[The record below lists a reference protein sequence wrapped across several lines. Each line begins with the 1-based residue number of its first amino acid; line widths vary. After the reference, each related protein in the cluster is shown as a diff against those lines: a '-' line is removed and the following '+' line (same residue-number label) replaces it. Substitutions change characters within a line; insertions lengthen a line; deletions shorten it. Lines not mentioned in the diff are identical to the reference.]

1 MLYYL
6 LVWYNKRIPEKF
18 FWQEEKIMAKNYAIG
33 VDIGGTNIRAALV
46 NSSGEVESKV
56 KESTGRKPFEVIH
69 KLIDSLYRKHSRQI
83 CGIGIAVAGI
93 IDRDAGTVLRS
104 PNISG
109 LEGINIETE
118 VKGRYRACIVV
129 ENDANAAAYGE
140 KCAGAG
146 RDFKDFV
153 ILTLGTG
160 IGGGIVMNNK
170 LLPVAAEVGH
180 MSIKADGQPCACG
193 NVGCLESYA
202 SASAIIGNAVSGI
215 EKGSSSILKGIYNG
229 NFYKINAEDIYK
241 AALDG
246 DPLSRTVLRDAGKS
260 LGIGIANLINI
271 LSPEAI
277 ILTGGLLGAWNIY
290 VESAIQEASKR
301 ALKELYN
308 KVKIIPSSLGDNAG
322 IIGAA
327 MLVFEECRI

>member
-1 MLYYL
+1 
-6 LVWYNKRIPEKF
+6 
-18 FWQEEKIMAKNYAIG
+18 MAKNYAVS

-46 NSSGEVESKV
+46 NSSGEVEMKV
-56 KESTGRKPFEVIH
+56 KESTGRKPGAVIH
-69 KLIDSLYRKHSRQI
+69 KLIDSLYSKHSKQV

-93 IDRDAGTVLRS
+93 IDREDGIILRS
-104 PNISG
+104 PNIPELAG
-109 LEGINIETE
+109 ERIESE
-118 VKGRYRACIVV
+118 LKKRYKTCVVV

-146 RDFKDFV
+146 KDFNSFIV
-153 ILTLGTG
+153 LTLGTG
-160 IGGGIVMNNK
+160 IGGGVVINNK
-170 LLPVAAEVGH
+170 LLPIAAEVGH
-180 MSIKADGQPCACG
+180 MSINANGRQCVCG

-202 SASAIIGNAVSGI
+202 SATAIIGNAVSNL
-215 EKGSSSILKGIYNG
+215 EKGNSSILKDLYNG
-229 NFYKINAEDIYK
+229 NFYKITAEDIYK
-241 AALDG
+241 AALEG
-246 DPLSRTVLRDAGKS
+246 DTLSRTVLREAGKS

-271 LSPEAI
+271 LSPDAI

-301 ALKELYN
+301 TLKELYA

-327 MLVFEECRI
+327 KLVFEECKIN

>member
-1 MLYYL
+1 M
-6 LVWYNKRIPEKF
+6 V
-18 FWQEEKIMAKNYAIG
+18 KNYAIG
-33 VDIGGTNIRAALV
+33 VDIGGTNIRAALI

-56 KESTGRKPFEVIH
+56 KESTGRKPVAVLH
-69 KLIDSLYRKHSRQI
+69 KLIDSLYSKHSKQI
-83 CGIGIAVAGI
+83 CGIGLAVAGI
-93 IDRDAGTVLRS
+93 IDRDEGIVLRS
-104 PNISG
+104 PNIQG
-109 LEGINIETE
+109 LTGVNLEAE
-118 VKGRYRACIVV
+118 VKSRYKTCIVV

-146 RDFKDFV
+146 RDFKSFV

-170 LLPVAAEVGH
+170 LLSVAAEVGH
-180 MSIKADGQPCACG
+180 MSINANGQQCACG

-202 SASAIIGNAVSGI
+202 SASAIIGNAVSEA
-215 EKGSSSILKGIYNG
+215 EKGNSSILRNLYNG
-229 NFYKINAEDIYK
+229 NFYKLNAEDIYK

-246 DPLSRTVLRDAGKS
+246 DVLSRSVLREAGKS

-271 LSPEAI
+271 LSPDAI

-290 VESAIQEASKR
+290 VDSAIQEASKR
-301 ALKELYN
+301 ALKELYA

-327 MLVFEECRI
+327 KLVFEECNFN

>member
-1 MLYYL
+1 
-6 LVWYNKRIPEKF
+6 
-18 FWQEEKIMAKNYAIG
+18 MAKNYAIG
-33 VDIGGTNIRAALV
+33 VDIGGTNIRAALI

-56 KESTGRKPFEVIH
+56 KESTGRKPVAVLH
-69 KLIDSLYRKHSRQI
+69 KLIDSLYSKHSKQI
-83 CGIGIAVAGI
+83 CGIGLAVAGI
-93 IDRDAGTVLRS
+93 IDRDEGIVLRS
-104 PNISG
+104 PNIQG
-109 LEGINIETE
+109 LTGVNLEAE
-118 VKGRYRACIVV
+118 VKSRYKTCIVV

-146 RDFKDFV
+146 RDFKSFV

-170 LLPVAAEVGH
+170 LLSVAAEVGH
-180 MSIKADGQPCACG
+180 MSINANGQQCACG

-202 SASAIIGNAVSGI
+202 SASAIIGNAVSEA
-215 EKGSSSILKGIYNG
+215 EKGNSSILRNLYNG
-229 NFYKINAEDIYK
+229 NFYKLNAEDIYK

-246 DPLSRTVLRDAGKS
+246 DVLSRSVLREAGKS

-271 LSPEAI
+271 LSPDAI

-290 VESAIQEASKR
+290 VDSAIQEASKR
-301 ALKELYN
+301 ALKELYA

-327 MLVFEECRI
+327 KLVFEECNFN

>member
-1 MLYYL
+1 
-6 LVWYNKRIPEKF
+6 
-18 FWQEEKIMAKNYAIG
+18 MAKNYAIG
-33 VDIGGTNIRAALV
+33 VDIGGTNIRAALI

-56 KESTGRKPFEVIH
+56 KESTGRKPVAVLH
-69 KLIDSLYRKHSRQI
+69 KLIDSLYSKHSKQI
-83 CGIGIAVAGI
+83 CGIGLAVAGI
-93 IDRDAGTVLRS
+93 IDRDEGIVLRS
-104 PNISG
+104 PNIQG
-109 LEGINIETE
+109 LTGVNLEAE
-118 VKGRYRACIVV
+118 VKSRYKTCIVV

-146 RDFKDFV
+146 RDFKSFV

-170 LLPVAAEVGH
+170 LLSVAAEVGH
-180 MSIKADGQPCACG
+180 MSINANGQQCACG

-202 SASAIIGNAVSGI
+202 SASVIIENAVSEA
-215 EKGSSSILKGIYNG
+215 EKGNSSILRNLYNG
-229 NFYKINAEDIYK
+229 NFYKLSAEDIYK

-246 DPLSRTVLRDAGKS
+246 DVLSRSVLREAGKS

-271 LSPEAI
+271 LSPDAI

-290 VESAIQEASKR
+290 VDSAIQEASKR
-301 ALKELYN
+301 ALKELYA

-327 MLVFEECRI
+327 KLVFEECNFNLRL

>member
-1 MLYYL
+1 
-6 LVWYNKRIPEKF
+6 
-18 FWQEEKIMAKNYAIG
+18 MAKNYAIG
-33 VDIGGTNIRAALV
+33 VDIGGTNIRAALI

-56 KESTGRKPFEVIH
+56 KESTGSKPVEVIH
-69 KLIDSLYRKHSRQI
+69 KLIDSMYSRHVKQV

-93 IDRDAGTVLRS
+93 IDRGAGTVLRS

-109 LEGINIETE
+109 LTGVNLESEI
-118 VKGRYRACIVV
+118 KSRYKTCVV
-129 ENDANAAAYGE
+129 MENDANAAAYGE

-146 RDFKDFV
+146 KDFKDFV

-170 LLPVAAEVGH
+170 LLSVAAEVGH

-202 SASAIIGNAVSGI
+202 SASSIIGNAVSEI
-215 EKGSSSILKGIYNG
+215 EKGSSSILKNMYNG

-241 AALDG
+241 AALEG
-246 DPLSRTVLRDAGKS
+246 DPLSRTVLREAGKS
-260 LGIGIANLINI
+260 LGIGIANIINI
-271 LSPEAI
+271 FSPEAV
-277 ILTGGLLGAWNIY
+277 ILTGGLIGAWNIY
-290 VESAIQEASKR
+290 VEAAIQEASKR
-301 ALKELYN
+301 ALKELYS

-327 MLVFEECRI
+327 KLVFEECDQKGDLVPFLKSP

>member
-1 MLYYL
+1 
-6 LVWYNKRIPEKF
+6 
-18 FWQEEKIMAKNYAIG
+18 MAKNYAIG
-33 VDIGGTNIRAALV
+33 VDIGGTNIRAALI

-56 KESTGRKPFEVIH
+56 KESTGRKPVAVLH
-69 KLIDSLYRKHSRQI
+69 KLIDSLYSKHSKQI
-83 CGIGIAVAGI
+83 CGIGLAVAGI
-93 IDRDAGTVLRS
+93 IDRDEGIVLRS
-104 PNISG
+104 PNIQG
-109 LEGINIETE
+109 LTGVNLEAE
-118 VKGRYRACIVV
+118 VKSRYKTCIVV
-129 ENDANAAAYGE
+129 DNDANAAAYGE

-146 RDFKDFV
+146 RDFKSFV

-170 LLPVAAEVGH
+170 LLSVAAEVGH
-180 MSIKADGQPCACG
+180 MSINANGQQCACG

-202 SASAIIGNAVSGI
+202 SASAIIENAVSEA
-215 EKGSSSILKGIYNG
+215 EKGNSSILRNLYNG
-229 NFYKINAEDIYK
+229 NFYKLNAEDIYK

-246 DPLSRTVLRDAGKS
+246 DVLSRSVLREAGKS

-271 LSPEAI
+271 LSPDAI

-290 VESAIQEASKR
+290 VDSAIQEASKR
-301 ALKELYN
+301 ALKELYA

-327 MLVFEECRI
+327 KLVFEKCNFNLRL

>member
-1 MLYYL
+1 M
-6 LVWYNKRIPEKF
+6 R
-18 FWQEEKIMAKNYAIG
+18 EETVMAKKYAIG
-33 VDIGGTNIRAALV
+33 LDIGGTNIRAALI
-46 NSSGEVESKV
+46 NSDGEVESKV
-56 KESTGRKPFEVIH
+56 KESTGRKPVAVLH
-69 KLIDSLYRKHSRQI
+69 KLIDSLYSKHSKQI
-83 CGIGIAVAGI
+83 CGIGLAVAGI
-93 IDRDAGTVLRS
+93 IDRDEGIVLRS
-104 PNISG
+104 PNIQG
-109 LEGINIETE
+109 LTGVNLESEIKN
-118 VKGRYRACIVV
+118 RYKTCFVM

-146 RDFKDFV
+146 RDFKSFV

-170 LLPVAAEVGH
+170 LLSVAAEVGH
-180 MSIKADGQPCACG
+180 MSINANGQQCACG

-202 SASAIIGNAVSGI
+202 SASAIIGNAVSEA
-215 EKGSSSILKGIYNG
+215 EKGNSSILRNLYNG
-229 NFYKINAEDIYK
+229 NFYKLNAEDIYK

-246 DPLSRTVLRDAGKS
+246 DVLSRSVLREAGKS

-271 LSPEAI
+271 LSPDAI

-290 VESAIQEASKR
+290 VDSAIQEASKR
-301 ALKELYN
+301 ALKELYA

-327 MLVFEECRI
+327 NLVFEECKM

>member
-1 MLYYL
+1 
-6 LVWYNKRIPEKF
+6 
-18 FWQEEKIMAKNYAIG
+18 MAKNYAIG
-33 VDIGGTNIRAALV
+33 VDIGGTNIRAALI

-56 KESTGRKPFEVIH
+56 KESTGRKPVAVLH
-69 KLIDSLYRKHSRQI
+69 KLIDSLYSKHSKQI
-83 CGIGIAVAGI
+83 CGIGLAVAGI
-93 IDRDAGTVLRS
+93 IDRDEGIVLRS
-104 PNISG
+104 PNIQG
-109 LEGINIETE
+109 LTGVNLEAE
-118 VKGRYRACIVV
+118 VKSRYKTCIVV

-146 RDFKDFV
+146 RDFKSFV

-170 LLPVAAEVGH
+170 LLSVAAEVGH
-180 MSIKADGQPCACG
+180 MSINANGQQCACG

-202 SASAIIGNAVSGI
+202 SASAIIENAVSEV
-215 EKGSSSILKGIYNG
+215 EKGNSSILRNLYNG
-229 NFYKINAEDIYK
+229 NFYKLNAEDIYK

-246 DPLSRTVLRDAGKS
+246 DVLSRSVLREAGKS

-271 LSPEAI
+271 LSPDAI

-290 VESAIQEASKR
+290 VDSAIQEASKR
-301 ALKELYN
+301 ALKELYA

-327 MLVFEECRI
+327 KLVFEECNFNLRP

>member
-1 MLYYL
+1 
-6 LVWYNKRIPEKF
+6 
-18 FWQEEKIMAKNYAIG
+18 MAKNYAIG
-33 VDIGGTNIRAALV
+33 VDIGGTNIRAALI
-46 NSSGEVESKV
+46 NTNGEVESKV
-56 KESTGRKPFEVIH
+56 KESTGRKPVEVIH
-69 KLIDSLYRKHSRQI
+69 NLIDSLYSRHAKQI

-104 PNISG
+104 PNISVLTG
-109 LEGINIETE
+109 VNLEAEI
-118 VKGRYRACIVV
+118 KSRYRVPIVV

-146 RDFKDFV
+146 RDFKNFI

-160 IGGGIVMNNK
+160 IGGGIVINNK
-170 LLPVAAEVGH
+170 LLPVAAEAGH

-215 EKGSSSILKGIYNG
+215 EKGSSSILKNMYNG

-241 AALDG
+241 AALEG
-246 DPLSRTVLRDAGKS
+246 DSLSRTVLREAGKS
-260 LGIGIANLINI
+260 LGIGIANLVNI

-290 VESAIQEASKR
+290 VEAAIQEASKR
-301 ALKELYN
+301 ALKELYSS
-308 KVKIIPSSLGDNAG
+308 VKIIPSLLGDNAG

-327 MLVFEECRI
+327 RLVFEKVSECQASGEPFSVSSKQI

>member
-1 MLYYL
+1 M
-6 LVWYNKRIPEKF
+6 V
-18 FWQEEKIMAKNYAIG
+18 KNYAIG
-33 VDIGGTNIRAALV
+33 VDIGGTNIRAALI

-56 KESTGRKPFEVIH
+56 KESTGRKPVAVLH
-69 KLIDSLYRKHSRQI
+69 KLIDSLYSKHSKQI
-83 CGIGIAVAGI
+83 CGIGLAVAGI
-93 IDRDAGTVLRS
+93 IDRDEGIVLRS
-104 PNISG
+104 PNIQG
-109 LEGINIETE
+109 LTGVNLEAE
-118 VKGRYRACIVV
+118 VKSRYKTCIVV

-146 RDFKDFV
+146 RDFKSFV
-153 ILTLGTG
+153 IFTLGTG

-170 LLPVAAEVGH
+170 LLSVAAEVGH
-180 MSIKADGQPCACG
+180 MSINANGQQCACG

-202 SASAIIGNAVSGI
+202 SASAIIGNAVSEA
-215 EKGSSSILKGIYNG
+215 EKGNSSILRNLYNG
-229 NFYKINAEDIYK
+229 NFYKLNAEDIYK

-246 DPLSRTVLRDAGKS
+246 DVLSRSVLREAGKS

-271 LSPEAI
+271 LSPDAI

-290 VESAIQEASKR
+290 VDSAIQEASKR
-301 ALKELYN
+301 ALKELYA

-327 MLVFEECRI
+327 KLVFEECNFN